1 MKQNIHSLIANYEW
15 AGIDSITFNDGRM
28 VLLDIEFFAKENYY
42 IGPIADST
50 IDSYLKYN
58 SDDLSSFDV
67 FSKVKYGDYEVFV
80 GDGSSEGNGVIYVT
94 NVEVDSLVWF
104 AFFENSEPFK
114 EVSVDENGVI
124 HALSAVN
131 ITWKLSLDNP
141 LSIELIFPEIARMPE

>member
-1 MKQNIHSLIANYEW
+1 MKENINNLIANYEW
-15 AGIDSITFNDGRM
+15 AGKNSIIFGDGKM
-28 VLLDIEFFAKENYY
+28 ILLDVEFYSKGNYH
-42 IGPIADST
+42 IGPIADSS

-67 FSKVKYGDYEVFV
+67 FSKVKFGDYEVFV
-80 GDGSSEGNGVIYVT
+80 GDGSSEGNGVIYFT
-94 NVEVDSLVWF
+94 NVEDNSLVWF

-141 LSIELIFPEIARMPE
+141 LSIELIFPEIARMP